1 MKYIMAMDA
10 GTTSARCILF
20 DHSGRICAMAQKELA
35 VVFPKE
41 GWVEQD
47 AWEIWNSQ
55 LAACQEALKKAN
67 LTGAD
72 IAAIGIANQRE
83 TTIVW
88 DRQTGEPIGPAIV
101 WQCRRTAEK
110 ADDLKRRGL
119 ADMIRQKTGL
129 IVDAYFSA
137 TKLQWILEQ
146 DENVRE
152 RAARGELL
160 FGTVESWLIW
170 NLTGGTVHCTE
181 YSNAARTMLFN
192 IHTLDW
198 DEEILRELKIPRAML
213 PEPVPSSGKLAETDL
228 FGARIPITG
237 AAGDQQAALFGQ
249 NCFEPGEAKNTYGTG
264 CFLLMNTGAQPVESK
279 NGLLTTIAWGREGTV
294 SYALE
299 GSVFVAGAAIQWLR
313 DELGLL
319 HSAAESEALASSVE
333 GTGGVYLV
341 PAFVGL
347 GAPYWDPY
355 ARGTLVGMTRGTTR
369 AHIVR
374 AALESLAYQTADVL
388 EAMQND
394 AGIALRAL
402 KADGGASR
410 NNFLM
415 GFQSDLVGV
424 PIVRPECV
432 ETTALGAAY
441 LAGLAIGYWSDP
453 EEIRKNTS
461 IDRTFAPQMSQA
473 QRAQLLRDWHRAVQ
487 CASGWAAP
495 AQAGEREKIF

>member
-1 MKYIMAMDA
+1 MAMDA

-20 DHSGRICAMAQKELA
+20 NHEGMVCAMAQRELA
-35 VVFPKE
+35 VTFPKE

-47 AWEIWNSQ
+47 AGEIWEAQ
-55 LAACQEALKKAN
+55 LAVCREALASAN

-88 DRQTGEPIGPAIV
+88 DRQSGEPIGPAIV
-101 WQCRRTAEK
+101 WQCRRTADK
-110 ADDLKRRGL
+110 ADELKRRGL
-119 ADMIRQKTGL
+119 EEEIRRKTGL

-146 DENVRE
+146 DESI
-152 RAARGELL
+152 RARAERGELL

-192 IHTLDW
+192 IHTFDW
-198 DEEILRELKIPRAML
+198 DEDILRELQIPRAML
-213 PEPVPSSGKLAETDL
+213 PKAVPSSGKIAETTL
-228 FGARIPITG
+228 FGAPIPIAG

-249 NCFEPGEAKNTYGTG
+249 TCFEPGEVKNTYGTG
-264 CFLLMNTGAQPVESK
+264 CFLLMNTGTQPVESK
-279 NGLLTTIAWGREGTV
+279 NGLLTTIAWGLDGTV

-299 GSVFVAGAAIQWLR
+299 GSIFVAGAAIQWLR

-319 HSAAESEALASSVE
+319 HNAAESEELAYSIE
-333 GTGGVYLV
+333 NTGGVYLV

-355 ARGTLVGMTRGTTR
+355 ARGTLVGMTRGTGK
-369 AHIVR
+369 AQIVR
-374 AALESLAYQTADVL
+374 AALESVAYQTADVL
-388 EAMQND
+388 EAMQDD
-394 AGIALRAL
+394 AAIALRTV
-402 KADGGASR
+402 KVDGGASR

-415 GFQSDLVGV
+415 EFQSDIIGAS
-424 PIVRPECV
+424 IVRPQCV

-441 LAGLAIGYWSDP
+441 LAGLATGYWSSQQ
-453 EEIRKNTS
+453 EIRENLS
-461 IDRTFAPQMSQA
+461 VDRTYSPKMAQEERA
-473 QRAQLLRDWHRAVQ
+473 QRLYDWHRAVQ
-487 CASGWAAP
+487 CAGGWAVP
-495 AQAGEREKIF
+495 QKNKKI

>member
-20 DHSGRICAMAQKELA
+20 DHSGTICAMAQRELT
-35 VVFPKE
+35 VTFPKE

-47 AWEIWNSQ
+47 AREIWEAQ
-55 LAACQEALKKAN
+55 LAVCHEALQKAG
-67 LTGAD
+67 LTGED
-72 IAAIGIANQRE
+72 IAAIGIPNQRE

-88 DRQTGEPIGPAIV
+88 DRQTGEPVGPAIV
-101 WQCRRTAEK
+101 WQCRRTAEA
-110 ADDLKRRGL
+110 ADALKRRGL
-119 ADMIRQKTGL
+119 ADSIRRKTGL
-129 IVDAYFSA
+129 IIDAYFSA
-137 TKLQWILEQ
+137 TKLQWIL
-146 DENVRE
+146 DRDKSVRA
-152 RAARGELL
+152 RAECGELL

-170 NLTGGTVHCTE
+170 NLTGGVVHCTE

-198 DEEILRELKIPRAML
+198 DEDILRELNIPRQML
-213 PEPVPSSGKLAETDL
+213 PQPVPSSGVMAETEV
-228 FGARIPITG
+228 FGARIPIAG

-264 CFLLMNTGAQPVESK
+264 CFLLMNTGTQPVESR
-279 NGLLTTIAWGREGTV
+279 NGLLTTVAWGFDGTV

-313 DELGLL
+313 DELGLI
-319 HSAAESEALASSVE
+319 HSAAETEELAYRIAD
-333 GTGGVYLV
+333 TGGVYLV

-347 GAPYWDPY
+347 GAPYWDSY
-355 ARGTLVGMTRGTTR
+355 ARGTLVGMTRGTGR

-394 AGIALRAL
+394 SGIALRAL

-415 GFQSDLVGV
+415 EFQGDIVGV
-424 PIVRPECV
+424 PIVRPQCV

-441 LAGLAIGYWSDP
+441 LAGLAVGYWNDV
-453 EEIRKNTS
+453 EEIRRNTAT
-461 IDRTFAPQMSQA
+461 DRIFAPQMSQE
-473 QRAQLLRDWHRAVQ
+473 QRERLMKDWHRAVQ
-487 CASGWAAP
+487 CASGWAVP
-495 AQAGEREKIF
+495 ADR